1 MKCPRM
7 RRALLFS
14 VSFSLLAVLAWWA
27 LTPSPRHLHFAQAHE
42 LYGFVDG
49 RATAGLDTA
58 EPVLTLLTQLAPATQ
73 RAIAKQ
79 QVKAKLTA
87 PEIRVGIGFKAPAW
101 AWHDAPATP
110 AEAVVQVIPSLSLQ
124 QLAAL
129 PNGYLLLRSESPA
142 SVAADSRLRRWLG
155 AAMSETL
162 GQAKALTI
170 TVGEESTPARAQIGL
185 CLEFADAA
193 TAIAALK
200 RIAEPAPNNVLT
212 FKVSPQAEQIA
223 KAHKLLVIR
232 FEVEA
237 LYLRLAAQPR

>member
-1 MKCPRM
+1 M

-27 LTPSPRHLHFAQAHE
+27 LTPSPRHLHFAEVHE

-49 RATAGLDTA
+49 RATAGLDTV

-73 RAIAKQ
+73 RATAKQ

-87 PEIRVGIGFKAPAW
+87 PEIRLGIGFKPMSW

-110 AEAVVQVIPSLSLQ
+110 TEKVVQVIPSLSLQ
-124 QLAAL
+124 QLSAL

-142 SVAADSRLRRWLG
+142 IVAADPRLRRWLG
-155 AAMSETL
+155 VAMSDTL
-162 GQAKALTI
+162 SQAKALTI
-170 TVGEESTPARAQIGL
+170 AVGEESTPARAQIGL
-185 CLEFADAA
+185 CLEVAEVDTAVDAIKLIDA
-193 TAIAALK
+193 
-200 RIAEPAPNNVLT
+200 PAPSTVLT
-212 FKVSPQAEQIA
+212 FKVIPQAEHVA
-223 KAHKLLVIR
+223 KTHKLVVVR
-232 FEVEA
+232 FEVDA